1 MAYSQE
7 IIDKARAL
15 YLQRNTPRE
24 IRDRLKLASVRVVYY
39 WATKFEW
46 YTALERDGVEE
57 VIAERVSLLARRDH
71 KSPEE
76 ADELDRLI
84 GHHVKLMGMRYKHL
98 EAMAGVSARTVAAS
112 DDDAESFIASE
123 SGRGGGGGG
132 KKGGKRKRPPK
143 ANDVSEL
150 TAESFQP
157 IIDKLY
163 AFQKTLRD
171 NKHRRR
177 RNLLKARQIGA
188 TWYFAFEAFEDA
200 VLTGDTQIFLS
211 ASKRQALVFRTYI
224 AKIAMEYFGIPI
236 KGDPIRLSNLAEIF
250 FLATNS
256 NTAQSNSGH
265 LYIDEYMWIPK
276 FSTLNT
282 VASAMTTRKKWRMT
296 WFSTPSAKTHDGYL
310 LWSGESWRKGN
321 ASRKDVEFPT
331 FDDYRDGGRE
341 CPDGVWRYVVTIE
354 DAVAGGIDDIDIDEL
369 RETYSKV
376 DFNMLYMCV
385 FVDDKDS
392 VFSFS
397 QLLKCG
403 VDTSTWED
411 FHPEEDHPFGNREV
425 WGGFDPARTGD
436 TATFVVIGVPVVA
449 VERYR
454 VLEVFRWKGLSLV
467 WMSEQIRTIKSR
479 YNMTY
484 IGIDVTGMGIGVF
497 EMVQGFA
504 RREAKAIHYSVE
516 SKNRLVMKMLD
527 VVESNRIEWNEEQ
540 KEIATAFLQ
549 VKKTTTASG
558 NAMTFVADRSNENG
572 HADVFFAIAHAM
584 DNEPLNYRTKRKST
598 WILPS

>member
-7 IIDKARAL
+7 TIDKARAL

-46 YTALERDGVEE
+46 YTALERDGVEN
-57 VIAERVSLLARRDH
+57 VIAERVALLARRDH

-76 ADELDRLI
+76 AEELDRLI

-112 DDDAESFIASE
+112 EDDAESFIADE
-123 SGRGGGGGG
+123 SGRGGNGR
-132 KKGGKRKRPPK
+132 KGGKRKRPPK

-157 IIDKLY
+157 VVDKLY
-163 AFQKTLRD
+163 GFQKTLRK

-200 VLTGDTQIFLS
+200 VLTGDTQIFIS

-296 WFSTPSAKTHDGYL
+296 WFSTPSAKTHEGYL
-310 LWSGESWRKGN
+310 LWSGENWRKGN
-321 ASRKDVEFPT
+321 ATRKDVEFPS
-331 FDDYRDGGRE
+331 FDEYRDGGRE

-369 RETYSKV
+369 RETYSKA
-376 DFNMLYMCV
+376 DFDMLYMCV

-392 VFSFS
+392 IFSFS

-403 VDTSTWED
+403 VDISTWED
-411 FHPEEDHPFGNREV
+411 FHPGEEHPFGNREV

-436 TATFVVIGVPVVA
+436 TATFVVIGVPIVA

-467 WMSEQIRTIKSR
+467 WMAEQIRTIKSR

-527 VVESNRIEWNEEQ
+527 VVDTDRIEWSEDQ
-540 KEIATAFLQ
+540 KEIATAFL
-549 VKKTTTASG
+549 
-558 NAMTFVADRSNENG
+558 
-572 HADVFFAIAHAM
+572 
-584 DNEPLNYRTKRKST
+584 
-598 WILPS
+598 

>member
-7 IIDKARAL
+7 TIDKARSL

-57 VIAERVSLLARRDH
+57 VIAERVALLARRDH
-71 KSPEE
+71 KTPEE
-76 ADELDRLI
+76 ADEFDRLI
-84 GHHVKLMGMRYKHL
+84 GHHVKLMRLRYKHL

-112 DDDAESFIASE
+112 EDDDAESFIASE
-123 SGRGGGGGG
+123 SGRGGNG

-150 TAESFQP
+150 TADSFQP
-157 IIDKLY
+157 IVDKLY
-163 AFQKTLRD
+163 GFQKTLRA

-296 WFSTPSAKTHDGYL
+296 WFSTPSAKTHEGYL

-321 ASRKDVEFPT
+321 AARKDVEFPS
-331 FDDYRDGGRE
+331 FDEYRDGGRE

-369 RETYSKV
+369 RETYGKA
-376 DFNMLYMCV
+376 DFDMLYMCV

-392 VFSFS
+392 IFTFS

-403 VDTSTWED
+403 VDVATWED
-411 FHPEEDHPFGNREV
+411 FHPDEEHPFGNREV

-436 TATFVVIGVPVVA
+436 TATFVVIGVPIVA

-527 VVESNRIEWNEEQ
+527 VVDTNRIEWNEEQ

>member
-7 IIDKARAL
+7 TIDKARSL

-57 VIAERVSLLARRDH
+57 VIAERVALLAKRDH
-71 KSPEE
+71 KTPEE
-76 ADELDRLI
+76 ADEFDRLI
-84 GHHVKLMGMRYKHL
+84 GHHVKLMGLRYKHL
-98 EAMAGVSARTVAAS
+98 EAMAGVSARAAVVS
-112 DDDAESFIASE
+112 NDDDAESFIVIE
-123 SGRGGGGGG
+123 SGRGGNG
-132 KKGGKRKRPPK
+132 KKGGKRRRPPK

-150 TAESFQP
+150 TADSFQP
-157 IIDKLY
+157 IVDKLY
-163 AFQKTLRD
+163 GFQKTLRE

-296 WFSTPSAKTHDGYL
+296 WFSTPSAKTHEGYL

-321 ASRKDVEFPT
+321 AARKDVEFPS
-331 FDDYRDGGRE
+331 FDEYRDGGRE

-369 RETYSKV
+369 RETYGKA
-376 DFNMLYMCV
+376 DFDMLYMCV

-392 VFSFS
+392 IFTFS

-403 VDTSTWED
+403 VDVATWED
-411 FHPEEDHPFGNREV
+411 FHPDEEHPFGNREV
-425 WGGFDPARTGD
+425 WCGFDPARTGD
-436 TATFVVIGVPVVA
+436 TATFVVIGVPIVA

-527 VVESNRIEWNEEQ
+527 VVDTNRIEWNEEQ

>member
-7 IIDKARAL
+7 TIDKARSL

-24 IRDRLKLASVRVVYY
+24 IRDRLKLSSVRVVYY

-57 VIAERVSLLARRDH
+57 VIAERVALLARRDH
-71 KSPEE
+71 KTPEE
-76 ADELDRLI
+76 ADEFDRLI
-84 GHHVKLMGMRYKHL
+84 GHHVKLMGLRYKHL
-98 EAMAGVSARTVAAS
+98 EAMAGVSARTVSAS
-112 DDDAESFIASE
+112 EDDDAESFIASE
-123 SGRGGGGGG
+123 SGRGGNG
-132 KKGGKRKRPPK
+132 KKGGKRRRPPK

-150 TAESFQP
+150 TADSFQP
-157 IIDKLY
+157 IVDKLY
-163 AFQKTLRD
+163 GFQKTLRA
-171 NKHRRR
+171 NKYRRR

-282 VASAMTTRKKWRMT
+282 VSSAMTTRKKWRMT
-296 WFSTPSAKTHDGYL
+296 WFSTPSAKTHEGYL

-321 ASRKDVEFPT
+321 AARKDVEFPS
-331 FDDYRDGGRE
+331 FDEYRDGGRE

-369 RETYSKV
+369 RETYGKA
-376 DFNMLYMCV
+376 DFDMLYMCV

-392 VFSFS
+392 IFTFS

-403 VDTSTWED
+403 VDVATWED
-411 FHPEEDHPFGNREV
+411 FHPDEEHPFGNREV

-436 TATFVVIGVPVVA
+436 TATFVVIGVPIVA

-527 VVESNRIEWNEEQ
+527 VVDTNRIEWNEEQ